1 MIDVTSM
8 RAALARMHAGIGPI
22 RDALNAAD
30 RELGDGDTGMT
41 VEQLV
46 DVWQSAAD
54 SLPDDVGE
62 ALRRLAQETRRAS
75 GSSLASVAAIALA
88 AAGKAITGKSSVD
101 SADLRGAL
109 AAAAEAITARSGAA
123 PGDKTVLD
131 SLVRI
136 AAELEGSASDAIGVA
151 IKGAETALNE
161 LRDRECRVG
170 RSRMYGARTVGRDD
184 PGMLAALLLLRAMR
198 EDS

>member
-1 MIDVTSM
+1 M
-8 RAALARMHAGIGPI
+8 
-22 RDALNAAD
+22 
-30 RELGDGDTGMT
+30 
-41 VEQLV
+41 
-46 DVWQSAAD
+46 
-54 SLPDDVGE
+54 PDDVGE
-62 ALRRLAQETRRAS
+62 ALRRLGQETRRAS

-101 SADLRGAL
+101 GADLRGAL

-136 AAELEGSASDAIGVA
+136 AAELEGSTSDAIGVA
-151 IKGAETALNE
+151 IKGATSALDE

-184 PGMLAALLLLRAMR
+184 PGMLAALLLLRTMR
-198 EDS
+198 ADS

>member
-30 RELGDGDTGMT
+30 REFGDGDTGMT

-88 AAGKAITGKSSVD
+88 AAGKALTGKSSVD
-101 SADLRGAL
+101 RADLRGAL
-109 AAAAEAITARSGAA
+109 AAAAEAITARSGAV

-131 SLVRI
+131 ALVRI
-136 AAELEGSASDAIGVA
+136 AAALEGSGGDEIGVA
-151 IKGAETALNE
+151 IEGATSALEE
-161 LRDRECRVG
+161 LRERECRVG

>member
-1 MIDVTSM
+1 MIDVASL

-46 DVWQSAAD
+46 DVWHAAAPT
-54 SLPDDVGE
+54 LPDDVGE
-62 ALRRLAQETRRAS
+62 ALRRLGQETRRAS

-88 AAGKAITGKSSVD
+88 AAGKAIAGKSSVD
-101 SADLRGAL
+101 SADLRVAL

-151 IKGAETALNE
+151 TSGAEGALND

>member
-88 AAGKAITGKSSVD
+88 AAGKALTGKSSVD
-101 SADLRGAL
+101 RADLRGAL
-109 AAAAEAITARSGAA
+109 AAAAEAITARSGAV

-131 SLVRI
+131 ALVRI
-136 AAELEGSASDAIGVA
+136 AAALEGSGGDEIGVA
-151 IKGAETALNE
+151 IEGATSALEE
-161 LRDRECRVG
+161 LRERECRVG